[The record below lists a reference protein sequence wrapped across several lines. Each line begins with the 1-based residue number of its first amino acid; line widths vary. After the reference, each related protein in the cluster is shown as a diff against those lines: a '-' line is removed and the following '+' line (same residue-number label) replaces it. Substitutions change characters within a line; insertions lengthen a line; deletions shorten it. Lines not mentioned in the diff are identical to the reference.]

1 MTIIIKNKDTLLIDE
16 FRFKCCIG
24 KNGVK
29 KNKIEGDLST
39 PKGNFSLENLFYRK
53 DKVSKPVTKLQT
65 KKIKRNFGWCTDNKS
80 NLYNKKI
87 VNKKNIKHE
96 KLFRKDYKYDL
107 LIVISYNR
115 KKIIK
120 NKGSAIFLHLA
131 SKNYAKT
138 KGCIAVKKKDFI
150 KILSLIKK
158 KTKIIIN

>member
-16 FRFKCCIG
+16 FKFKCCIG
-24 KNGVK
+24 KNGIK

-39 PKGNFSLENLFYRK
+39 PKGNFGLEDLYYRK
-53 DKVSKPVTKLQT
+53 DKLSKPITRLQI
-65 KKIKRNFGWCTDNKS
+65 KEIKRNFGWCTDNKS
-80 NLYNKKI
+80 NLYNKQI
-87 VNKKNIKHE
+87 INKKKLKHE

-120 NKGSAIFLHLA
+120 NKGSAIFLHL
-131 SKNYAKT
+131 T
-138 KGCIAVKKKDFI
+138 KDYKPTAGCIGLKKKDFLI
-150 KILSLIKK
+150 ILKLINK

>member
-120 NKGSAIFLHLA
+120 NKGSAIFLHL
-131 SKNYAKT
+131 T
-138 KGCIAVKKKDFI
+138 KDYKPTAGCIALKKKDFL
-150 KILSLIKK
+150 ILLKLINK
-158 KTKIIIN
+158 KTKIFIN

>member
-120 NKGSAIFLHLA
+120 NKGSAIFLHL
-131 SKNYAKT
+131 T
-138 KGCIAVKKKDFI
+138 KDYKPTAGCISLKKKDFL
-150 KILSLIKK
+150 ILLKLINK
-158 KTKIIIN
+158 KTKIFIN

>member
-87 VNKKNIKHE
+87 LNKKNIKHE

-120 NKGSAIFLHLA
+120 NKGSAIFLHL
-131 SKNYAKT
+131 T
-138 KGCIAVKKKDFI
+138 KDYKPTAGCIGLKKKDFL
-150 KILSLIKK
+150 ILLKLINK
-158 KTKIIIN
+158 KTKIFIN

>member
-120 NKGSAIFLHLA
+120 NKGSAIFLHL
-131 SKNYAKT
+131 T
-138 KGCIAVKKKDFI
+138 KDYKPTAGCIGLKKKDFL
-150 KILSLIKK
+150 ILLKLINK
-158 KTKIIIN
+158 KTKIFIN

>member
-120 NKGSAIFLHLA
+120 NKGSAIFLHL
-131 SKNYAKT
+131 T
-138 KGCIAVKKKDFI
+138 KDYTPTACCIALKKKDFL
-150 KILSLIKK
+150 ILLKLINK
-158 KTKIIIN
+158 KTKIFIN